1 MYDALYFTM
10 STFQSHGIISSKKI
24 TKYSNKVFRIF
35 KAVTMWR
42 QILDRFAPFSAL
54 VSYTH
59 VVS

>member
-1 MYDALYFTM
+1 MYDALYVTM

-24 TKYSNKVFRIF
+24 TKYPNKVFRIS

-54 VSYTH
+54 VSYTYF
-59 VVS
+59 VS